1 MRHHQQAK
9 GEQAEEKRDIE
20 EKTISHLYILFGLQ
34 KERVQIMNKFR
45 IRYRGTLDVDV
56 VVRAESLAAAHCKA
70 EEIERDLNDYISID
84 CPEVHDIEGVEEIYL
99 NEVDLSKRLMVVED

>member
-9 GEQAEEKRDIE
+9 GEQAKEKGDIE

-34 KERVQIMNKFR
+34 KEGIQIMNEFR
-45 IRYRGTLDVDV
+45 VRSRGTIDIDV
-56 VVRAESLAAAHCKA
+56 VVSAKSLEDAQCKS

-99 NEVDLSKRLMVVED
+99 NEVDLSRPS